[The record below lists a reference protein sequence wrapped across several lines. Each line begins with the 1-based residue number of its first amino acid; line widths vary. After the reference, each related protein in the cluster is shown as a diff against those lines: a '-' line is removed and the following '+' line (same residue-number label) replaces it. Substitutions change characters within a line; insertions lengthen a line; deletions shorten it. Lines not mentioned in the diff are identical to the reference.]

1 MRNEEEKQGH
11 RVNDKW
17 YYSESFYT
25 TTNLIISAV
34 SGFLGSLLWV
44 AEGKYISDCASEET
58 KGFYFSYFWAF
69 YMQSQI
75 FGNLLAAL
83 ILGEM
88 DQVSYF
94 AIMAAVAFLASASF
108 AFLR

>member
-1 MRNEEEKQGH
+1 MNMI
-11 RVNDKW
+11 
-17 YYSESFYT
+17 
-25 TTNLIISAV
+25 LSAV

-44 AEGKYISDCASEET
+44 AEGKYISDCATEET

-75 FGNLLAAL
+75 FGNLIAAL

-94 AIMAAVAFLASASF
+94 GIMAFVAFVASF
-108 AFLR
+108 SFGFLKKPLKVNADESR